1 MTNDNSI
8 VGLIGTAVSAAGMA
22 ISATDVQAVI
32 SAVVTVLGFIFGVV
46 IPWILKLVSKVRE
59 AKKDG
64 HISSEEA
71 DDLISTMEQASKDIS
86 ENLPKDK

>member
-1 MTNDNSI
+1 MDNNTFT
-8 VGLIGTAVSAAGMA
+8 GLIGTAISAAGMA
-22 ISATDVQAVI
+22 ISATDVQAII

-46 IPWILKLVSKVRE
+46 IPWVLKLVSKIRE

-71 DDLISTMEQASKDIS
+71 DDLISSIEQAAKDIS